1 MSIICIKHKNGT
13 YPFFDDKYFSTF
25 FSKCQCF
32 FSATIKFFYARKVLN
47 LLAKALQRLLRC
59 CKPSSRF
66 FGNALFRKNLLDLQ
80 IYAVGICKARR
91 RLLF

>member
-47 LLAKALQRLLRC
+47 LLTKALQRLLRGSMTFLTVC
-59 CKPSSRF
+59 REYSIQKKSP
-66 FGNALFRKNLLDLQ
+66 
-80 IYAVGICKARR
+80 
-91 RLLF
+91 

>member
-1 MSIICIKHKNGT
+1 MSIICIKHQNGT

-47 LLAKALQRLLRC
+47 LLTKIIAAAAALLQAFLTI
-59 CKPSSRF
+59 
-66 FGNALFRKNLLDLQ
+66 FGNALFK
-80 IYAVGICKARR
+80 KSP
-91 RLLF
+91 